1 MMVVQFNLLPD
12 VKQEFIK
19 ARRTKRMVTLIA
31 VAASGAA
38 VFVLLLMIVTVDV
51 VQKKSIHDLN
61 SDISKYSKQLKAVPD
76 LNKVLTVQNQ
86 LNTLTSLHDQ
96 KVVTSRLFGY
106 VAQVTPAQASISKLS
121 VDYTANTMNITGEAP
136 TLDVVNS
143 FTDTLKNTT
152 YTLDK
157 SGKGSTSAFSKIVL
171 SSFGRDSKSA
181 TYTISLEFDPIIF
194 NSADDVTL
202 VVPNGTSG
210 AQANLFQ
217 KQAGS

>member
-1 MMVVQFNLLPD
+1 MVQFNLLPD

-61 SDISKYSKQLKAVPD
+61 SDIGKYSKQLKAVPD
-76 LNKVLTVQNQ
+76 LNKILTVQNQ

-171 SSFGRDSKSA
+171 SSFGRDSK
-181 TYTISLEFDPIIF
+181 
-194 NSADDVTL
+194 
-202 VVPNGTSG
+202 
-210 AQANLFQ
+210 
-217 KQAGS
+217 